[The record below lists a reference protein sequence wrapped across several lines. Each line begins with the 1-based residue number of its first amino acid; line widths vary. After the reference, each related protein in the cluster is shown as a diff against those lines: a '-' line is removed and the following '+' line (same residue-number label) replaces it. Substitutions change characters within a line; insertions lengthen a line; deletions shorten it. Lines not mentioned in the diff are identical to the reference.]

1 MLVVTQRRR
10 PRLPQ
15 LSVNGTWAREWATS
29 GATQQQ
35 AAVGNPS
42 TAGECVCLDCT
53 TGAEPAAAAVQ
64 FVSCHNDVYNYTA
77 DSNE

>member
-15 LSVNGTWAREWATS
+15 LSVNGTWASEWATS
-29 GATQQQ
+29 DAAQQQ

-42 TAGECVCLDCT
+42 TAGECVRLDCI
-53 TGAEPAAAAVQ
+53 TGTDPAAAAVL
-64 FVSCHNDVYNYTA
+64 FVSCHNDAYNYIA
-77 DSNE
+77 DYNE